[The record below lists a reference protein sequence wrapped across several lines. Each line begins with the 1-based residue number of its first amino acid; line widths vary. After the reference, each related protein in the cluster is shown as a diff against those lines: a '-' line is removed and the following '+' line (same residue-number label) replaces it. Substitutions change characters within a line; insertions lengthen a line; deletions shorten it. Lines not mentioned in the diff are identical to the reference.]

1 MSHIATVKVKL
12 KDLAVLAEVCGEL
25 GIPCDQ
31 AQPEVRLYS
40 GTVNAA
46 ASFHLKGW
54 LYPVAV
60 LRDGTVQYDNYNG
73 AWGATGALHQVLRR
87 YSERIVQRQA
97 QRMGAA
103 VRREEREDG
112 TVVLRL
118 LA

>member
-25 GIPCDQ
+25 GVPCDQ

-40 GTVNAA
+40 GTVKAA
-46 ASFHLKGW
+46 ASFYLKEW

-60 LRDGTVQYDNYNG
+60 LRDGTVQFDNYNG
-73 AWGATGALHQVLRR
+73 AWGATGELHRVLRR
-87 YSERIVQRQA
+87 YSERVVQRQA

-103 VRREEREDG
+103 VHREEREDG

-118 LA
+118 MA